1 MGRRWTTTLP
11 LVTVAATVIIT
22 GCATVRRSETSE
34 TEQLLAAA
42 GFKMQRTDVAD
53 GQLEATP
60 PYRLVSRTR
69 DGTVEYVY
77 ADPDNCRCKYVGGPS
92 EYAEYERLK
101 AKSAA
106 KGAWPPC
113 DYEGLCWPW

>member
-1 MGRRWTTTLP
+1 MGRRWMALP
-11 LVTVAATVIIT
+11 LVVVAASAIIT
-22 GCATVRRSETSE
+22 GCATVRRSQTAD

-42 GFKMQRTDVAD
+42 GFTMQRTDVGD
-53 GQLEATP
+53 QQLEATP

-69 DGTVEYVY
+69 NRMVEYVY
-77 ADPDNCRCKYVGGPS
+77 ADPDRCRCVYVGGPN

-113 DYEGLCWPW
+113 DYQGLCWPW

>member
-1 MGRRWTTTLP
+1 
-11 LVTVAATVIIT
+11 
-22 GCATVRRSETSE
+22 
-34 TEQLLAAA
+34 
-42 GFKMQRTDVAD
+42 MQRVGAVD
-53 GQLEATP
+53 QPLEATA

-77 ADPDNCRCKYVGGPS
+77 ADPANCRCVYVGGPG

-101 AKSAA
+101 AKAAA

-113 DYEGLCWPW
+113 DYQGLCWPW